1 MTDPSRPLRPGDQV
15 FLVDGSSF
23 VFRAYFQSMNQDR
36 KYNVRPSDGLPTG
49 AVRLFCT
56 KILQFLRE
64 GAVGMKPTHLAIVFD
79 KSEHTFRNE
88 LFAGYK
94 ANRSDPPSELVPQFS
109 LTREA
114 VRAFGLIPIEQAGL
128 EADDLIATYACRA
141 SEAGAD
147 VLIVSADKDLMQLV
161 GDRVTFYDP
170 ESGLKGKPGYRPER
184 RLDRAGVIEKF
195 GAPPEQVPDI
205 QALVGDSTDNVP
217 GVPGIGP
224 KAAATLIGELGSLE
238 AILAYKDRPA
248 ELDAVLS
255 ARLAELQ
262 AELDTLAGEPV
273 KISSGAQIA
282 AVLTGKFGVADLP
295 LDKKG
300 KPTADAETLERLGCD
315 LAFCRALVRARNLS
329 RVIGATARKV
339 LDNADQALLS
349 KRLVTLECNAA
360 LAVPTEELALDG
372 VDARRLVAFFKAL
385 ELNQLVK
392 RVAEAYDVEAGA
404 VDADPRLAA
413 TGDGAKW
420 QAPDGEFQ
428 RKAATAGTG
437 ADELSRPPISSLPE
451 IGSSLRKSGTPDL
464 RRGKEGEGSAG
475 AGAATSAPPPASLP
489 SPTREEGVP
498 SPAALAAARAAEIA
512 AIPFDTSC
520 YPCIR
525 TLDELDAWIA
535 RAQEAGL
542 VAFDTETES
551 LDANRTELAGFSL
564 ALAPGE
570 ACYVPLAHRS
580 ADEGLFGSGRMPDQ
594 LDADA
599 ALQRMKPLFQNPAVL
614 KIGHNIKFDWVVLK
628 RHGIDVQPF
637 DDTMLMSYVLDAGR
651 YGLAGHGMDE
661 LAQRHLNH
669 RTIRFAEVT
678 GTGKAAV
685 SFDRVAL
692 DRATCYAAED
702 ADVTLRLWRVLKP
715 RLAAERRTTV
725 YETLE
730 RALIDVVARM
740 EMRGIAVDR
749 QILSRLSGDFAQTLA
764 RLEHEIHE
772 LAGETF
778 SPGSPKQIGDI
789 LFGKMGLPGARKTAT
804 GQWAT
809 GANVLEE
816 LAGAGHELPRKLLEW
831 RQLAKLKSTY
841 TDALQ
846 GYTHPETGRVHTCYS
861 LAATTTGRLS
871 SSEPNLQNIPI
882 RTEEGRKIRA
892 AFVPGP
898 GRKII
903 SADYSQ
909 IELRVLAH
917 MADIPQLRQAF
928 ADGIDI
934 HAATASAMFGVPL
947 DQMTPDLR
955 RNAKTINFGI
965 IYGISAFGLAE
976 RLGIDR
982 GEAGAFIKQ
991 YFERFPGIRDYIEGT
1006 KAFCRENGYVTTLFG
1021 RVCHYPDIK
1030 ISNPSQRA
1038 AVERQAIN
1046 APIQGTAA
1054 DIIRRAMIRMEDAL
1068 AAEKLSA
1075 RMLLQVHDELVFEA
1089 PDEEVETTLPVIRRV
1104 MEEAPHPIVRLSV
1117 PLAVDARA
1125 AGNWDEAH

>member
-1 MTDPSRPLRPGDQV
+1 MTDHPRPLRPGDQV

-56 KILQFLRE
+56 KIFQFIRE
-64 GAVGMKPTHLAIVFD
+64 GAVGVKPTHLAIIFD
-79 KSEHTFRNE
+79 KSESSFRNE
-88 LFAGYK
+88 LYADYK
-94 ANRSDPPSELVPQFS
+94 ANRNEPPSDLVPQFP

-114 VRAFGLIPIEQAGL
+114 VKAFGLIPIEQAGL

-141 SEAGAD
+141 SEAGAE

-161 GDRVTFYDP
+161 KPGVTFYDP

-184 RLDRAGVIEKF
+184 KLDREGVIEKL

-205 QALVGDSTDNVP
+205 QALVGDATDNVP

-238 AILAYKDRPA
+238 AILAYKERP
-248 ELDAVLS
+248 EDLDAVLQE
-255 ARLAELQ
+255 RLAALQ
-262 AELDTLAGEPV
+262 KELDELAGEPV
-273 KISSGAQIA
+273 KINSGAQIA
-282 AVLTGKFGVADLP
+282 GILTKRFNIIDLP

-300 KPTADAETLERLGCD
+300 KPTADAETLERLGCNH
-315 LAFCRALVRARNLS
+315 AFCRTLVRARNLS

-339 LDNADQALLS
+339 LDNAEQALLS
-349 KRLVTLECNAA
+349 KKLVTLECDAT
-360 LAVPTEELALDG
+360 LEVPTEDLVLDG
-372 VDARRLVAFFKAL
+372 VDAKPLLAFLKAM

-392 RVAEAYDVEAGA
+392 RVAEAYDVDAAE
-404 VDADPRLAA
+404 VDPDPRLAP
-413 TGDGAKW
+413 GGGIKW
-420 QAPDGEFQ
+420 QGPSSDPADK
-428 RKAATAGTG
+428 RATADT
-437 ADELSRPPISSLPE
+437 DTTRPFPPPISGLPE
-451 IGSSLRKSGTPDL
+451 IGSSVRKSGTPDL
-464 RRGKEGEGSAG
+464 RRGRDGEGGTG
-475 AGAATSAPPPASLP
+475 ANSDKLAPAPLSLP
-489 SPTREEGVP
+489 SPTRREGMLG
-498 SPAALAAARAAEIA
+498 PAALAAARAVELATV
-512 AIPFDTSC
+512 PFDTERYHC
-520 YPCIR
+520 VR
-525 TLDELDAWIA
+525 TIAELDAWIA
-535 RAQEAGL
+535 RARESGI
-542 VAFDTETES
+542 VAVDTETNS
-551 LDANRTELAGFSL
+551 LDANRAELVGFSL
-564 ALAPGE
+564 APAPGE
-570 ACYVPLAHRS
+570 ACYVPLSHGS
-580 ADEGLFGSGRMPDQ
+580 DKDLFGGGRTPDQ
-594 LDADA
+594 LDADN
-599 ALQRMKPLFQNPAVL
+599 ALSRIKPLLEDPSVL
-614 KIGHNIKFDWVVLK
+614 KVGHNVKFDWVVLK
-628 RHGIDVQPF
+628 RHDIDLKPF
-637 DDTMLMSYVLDAGR
+637 DDTMLISYVLDAGR

-669 RTIRFAEVT
+669 RTIRFTEIA
-678 GTGKAAV
+678 GKGKAAV
-685 SFDRVAL
+685 TFDKVTL

-702 ADVTLRLWRVLKP
+702 ADVTLRLWRLLKP
-715 RLAAERRTTV
+715 RLAAERRATV
-725 YETLE
+725 YQTLE
-730 RALIDVVARM
+730 RSLVDVVARM

-789 LFGKMGLPGARKTAT
+789 LFGRMGLPGARKTAT

-816 LAGAGHELPRKLLEW
+816 LAAAGHELPKKLLEW

-841 TDALQ
+841 TDLLP
-846 GYTHPETGRVHTCYS
+846 GYMHPETGRIHTCYS

-898 GRKII
+898 GQKII

-991 YFERFPGIRDYIEGT
+991 YFERFPGIRDYIEGI

-1068 AAEKLSA
+1068 AEKKLSA

-1089 PDEEVETTLPVIRRV
+1089 PEEEVEATLPVIRRV
-1104 MEEAPHPIVRLSV
+1104 MEEAPHPVVRLSV